1 MRIVLFLVPLVLGIF
16 CLVDAITSR
25 DDEVRHLQKTW
36 WVLLILFFPF
46 VGSVAWLVAGRPQR
60 GPRHHGP
67 HQQSASAYPEYD
79 RPGRF
84 AASDPAADEEFLRKV
99 RERAESQRRGAAK
112 PEPAPAPQVVVD
124 EGVLD
129 AGSESFL
136 VSSGAPES
144 AVVAAVRRA
153 NDRFMLV
160 DELGREHADGTALA
174 AASEAHAEGDLY
186 SPNYTADPVVTDA
199 GVRGYVDCKGGI
211 EPAMGETM
219 RRILREELR
228 KLGATVHVR
237 EHDGT

>member
-1 MRIVLFLVPLVLGIF
+1 MRIVLFLVPLVLGIYR
-16 CLVDAITSR
+16 LVDAITSR

-99 RERAESQRRGAAK
+99 RERAESQRRSAAK
-112 PEPAPAPQVVVD
+112 PEPAPAPQVVID

-129 AGSESFL
+129 AESESFL
-136 VSSGAPES
+136 VSSVAPES
-144 AVVAAVRRA
+144 AVVAAIRRA

-160 DELGREHADGTALA
+160 DELGREHADGAALDV
-174 AASEAHAEGDLY
+174 ASEAHVEGDLY
-186 SPNYTADPVVTDA
+186 TPNYTADPVVTDA

-219 RRILREELR
+219 RRILREELT
-228 KLGATVHVR
+228 KLGATVHVS

>member
-36 WVLLILFFPF
+36 WVLLILFFPV

-84 AASDPAADEEFLRKV
+84 AASDPAADEAFLRKV

-112 PEPAPAPQVVVD
+112 PEPAPAPQVVID

-129 AGSESFL
+129 AESESFL
-136 VSSGAPES
+136 VSSAAPES

-160 DELGREHADGTALA
+160 DELGREHADGVALDV
-174 AASEAHAEGDLY
+174 ASEAHAEGDLHT
-186 SPNYTADPVVTDA
+186 PNYTAEPVVTDA

>member
-1 MRIVLFLVPLVLGIF
+1 MRIVLFLVPLVLGIY

-46 VGSVAWLVAGRPQR
+46 VGSIAWLVAGRPQR

-67 HQQSASAYPEYD
+67 HQQSANAFPEYD

-84 AASDPAADEEFLRKV
+84 AAADPAADEEFLRKV
-99 RERAESQRRGAAK
+99 RERAESQRRATPPK
-112 PEPAPAPQVVVD
+112 PEQAPPEVVID

-129 AGSESFL
+129 AESESFL
-136 VSSGAPES
+136 VSSAAPES
-144 AVVAAVRRA
+144 AVVAAIRRA

-160 DELGREHADGTALA
+160 DELGREHADGAALD
-174 AASEAHAEGDLY
+174 AASEAHDGEDLY
-186 SPNYTADPVVTDA
+186 TPNYTADPVVTDA

>member
-1 MRIVLFLVPLVLGIF
+1 MRIVLFLVPLVLGIY

-84 AASDPAADEEFLRKV
+84 AASDPGADEEFLRKV
-99 RERAESQRRGAAK
+99 RERAESQRRATPAK
-112 PEPAPAPQVVVD
+112 TEQAPPEVVID

-129 AGSESFL
+129 AESESFL
-136 VSSGAPES
+136 VSSAAPES

-160 DELGREHADGTALA
+160 DELGREHADATALD
-174 AASEAHAEGDLY
+174 AASEAHDGDDLY
-186 SPNYTADPVVTDA
+186 TPNYTADPVVTDA

-211 EPAMGETM
+211 DPAMGETM

-228 KLGATVHVR
+228 KLGATARVR